1 LAVGIFATDM
11 LLNVPLTLDFSAW
24 YFSSALLPL
33 LSVAALAVWGFYNAL
48 AGQKLW
54 QGDVFS

>member
-1 LAVGIFATDM
+1 M
-11 LLNVPLTLDFSAW
+11 LLNVPVTVDFSSW
-24 YFSSALLPL
+24 YATGSLLPL
-33 LSVAALAVWGFYNAL
+33 LSVVALAVWGFYNAL